1 MPNKTIKTEPIEQ
14 PLLNP
19 TFQQAIQFH
28 QNGHLPEAEKL
39 YREVLNASPD
49 FIAVYA
55 NLAELL
61 FRQGN
66 GDRALELLRQGEQKF
81 PEDLGILTAQCA
93 FNAQIGNLSRALEYG
108 QKVVQLQP
116 GYADGFFNLG
126 SLYMQVGQAEDAI
139 KAFHRCAELNPTNP
153 NAYMNIGVLFFNL
166 RNLPE
171 AGKAFQQAVDASPEF
186 DQAYLNLGIVRT
198 DEGRYEEAAK
208 SFENALALNPQFA
221 EAHQHLGMVLHF
233 IGDIKNAIS
242 HYEKAF
248 ENGKQGPEIHMLLGN
263 GYRDVGESD
272 KAQNH
277 YKKVLAADPDNQEA
291 KANLQRI
298 TSNKVSQWHLDM
310 LADTARNDAYYK
322 VILAKIKKGDKVLDI
337 GTGSG
342 LLSMMAVKAGAERV
356 YACEMVPV
364 LADIAK
370 KVVRDNG
377 MSDKIE
383 IFNLKSTALKIGQ
396 HLPAKADVVVSEI
409 LDCGLLGEGVLPS
422 LRHAYANLLKPGAVS
437 VPQSADVFGVLLE
450 MGDLKK
456 VNPVGEISGF
466 DLSAFE
472 EFRMADEYQKVHL
485 QSLPHRRLSGVFPI
499 HHFDFQNLPAERSAN
514 DPLRKPLS
522 VLATESGHFHAVA
535 FWFALH
541 VDERTSLS
549 TGPDGEMIHWGQALY
564 FLKNDRKVESGEMI
578 DLTMVQ
584 HEVLIRFE

>member
-1 MPNKTIKTEPIEQ
+1 MEQ
-14 PLLNP
+14 PLLNS

-28 QNGHLPEAEKL
+28 QNGNLPEAEKL
-39 YREVLNASPD
+39 YREILNASPG
-49 FIAVYA
+49 FTAVYA

-66 GDRALELLRQGEQKF
+66 GNAALELLGQGELKF

-93 FNAQIGNLSRALEYG
+93 FNAQVGNLVRALEYG

-116 GYADGFFNLG
+116 DYADGFYNLG
-126 SLYMQVGQAEDAI
+126 SLFMQVGQAEDAI
-139 KAFHRCAELNPTNP
+139 KAFHRCAELNPANP

-171 AGKAFQQAVDASPEF
+171 AGKAFQQAIDASPDF
-186 DQAYLNLGIVRT
+186 DQAHLNLGIVLT
-198 DEGRYEEAAK
+198 DEGRCEEAAK
-208 SFENALALNPQFA
+208 SFEKALSLNPHNA
-221 EAHQHLGMVLHF
+221 EVHQHLGMVLHF
-233 IGDIKNAIS
+233 MGDIKNAIS

-263 GYRDVGESD
+263 GYRDIGELD

-291 KANLQRI
+291 KSNLQRI
-298 TSNKVSQWHLDM
+298 TSNKINHWHLDM

-322 VILAKIKKGDKVLDI
+322 AILAKIKKGDTVLDI

-342 LLSMMAVKAGAERV
+342 LLSMMAVKAGAEKV
-356 YACEMVPV
+356 YACEMVPI
-364 LADIAK
+364 LADVAK

-383 IFNLKSTALKIGQ
+383 VFNLKSTALKIGQ

-422 LRHAYANLLKPGAVS
+422 LRHAYANLLQPGAIS
-437 VPQSADVFGVLLE
+437 VPRSAEVFGVLVE
-450 MGDLKK
+450 IGHLKK

-472 EFRMADEYQKVHL
+472 EFRMEDEYQKVHL
-485 QSLPHRRLSGVFPI
+485 ESLPHQRLSDVFPI
-499 HHFDFQNLPAERSAN
+499 HHFDFQNLPAEHSAH
-514 DPLRKPLS
+514 DPLRKPIS
-522 VLATESGHFHAVA
+522 VLASDNGCLHAVA
-535 FWFALH
+535 FWFTLH
-541 VDERTSLS
+541 VDESTSLS

-564 FLKNDRKVESGEMI
+564 FLKNDRNVDAGEMV

-584 HEVLIRFE
+584 QEVLIRFE